1 MPILHDPENP
11 RHARLF
17 ELLRQNDVVE
27 TMASRVHDFNIRK
40 VKQDEM
46 DVIKRVA
53 ARSMQR
59 VN

>member
-40 VKQDEM
+40 VNQDEM

-53 ARSMQR
+53 ARSIQR

>member
-27 TMASRVHDFNIRK
+27 TIASRVHDFNIRK
-40 VKQDEM
+40 VNQDEM

>member
-40 VKQDEM
+40 VNQDEM

>member
-40 VKQDEM
+40 VNQNEM